1 VLAVLENLQ
10 SVLFERTVLPVLYAL
25 GQMRLAEEAHT
36 ATGWVL
42 IGVVEIVLVWVVLRP
57 LEVWRPVERWPDR
70 RAVRVDVLYTL
81 LDRVGIIPLVFFF
94 TLRPAVDWLD
104 GRLRFLGYV
113 PPQLED
119 FLPRLHERP
128 LAAFLLYLIVLDAS
142 EYVRHRLQ
150 HRLPS
155 WWALH
160 AVHHSQRQLS
170 FWSDDRNH
178 VVDSLIADLW
188 RSLVALLIG
197 VPGGSFVVIVMLTR
211 GIESLAHANVRLG
224 FGALGERLLV
234 GPRYH
239 RLHHGLGV
247 GHEGPALGCNF
258 AVLLP
263 VWDIVFRTADFRRIP
278 VPTGIRDQLQGV
290 DYGEGFWSQQGK
302 ALARMVQTL
311 VPTSRRP
318 A

>member
-1 VLAVLENLQ
+1 VLTVIESLQ
-10 SVLFERTVLPVLYAL
+10 STLFERGVLPVLYGL
-25 GQMRLAEEAHT
+25 GLMRLAEDAYA

-42 IGVVEIVLVWVVLRP
+42 IGILEVALVWLILRP
-57 LEVWRPVERWPDR
+57 LEAWRPVETWPDR

-81 LDRVGIIPLVFFF
+81 LERAGVIPLVFFF

-104 GRLRFLGYV
+104 GRLRFVGYI
-113 PPQLED
+113 PPQIED
-119 FLPRLHERP
+119 FLPRLHEHP
-128 LAAFLLYLIVLDAS
+128 LAAFLLYLVMLDAS
-142 EYVRHRLQ
+142 EYARHRLQ
-150 HRLPS
+150 HRLAW

-170 FWSDDRNH
+170 LWSDDRNH

-197 VPGGSFVVIVMLTR
+197 VPGGSFILIVMLTR

-224 FGALGERLLV
+224 FGVLGDRLLV

-239 RLHHGLGV
+239 RLHHGIGV
-247 GHEGPALGCNF
+247 GHEGPAQGRNF
-258 AVLLP
+258 AAILP
-263 VWDIVFRTADFRRIP
+263 IWDVVFRTADFSRVA

-290 DYGEGFWSQQGK
+290 DYGQGFWSQQGK
-302 ALARMVQTL
+302 ALARTVQTL
-311 VPTSRRP
+311 VPTPRSP